1 MLKGFMKKKRI
12 RRLEGQVVRID
23 LKDGTQ
29 AFARVLKSPLFAFY
43 DELFT
48 LNENPSIEEIIALP
62 IAFKIDI
69 MHYAITSGIWEVVG
83 RVPLSEDLKEIPR
96 FFKQDMMNGAISI
109 YQEIPELAPY
119 YEIPATLAEIE
130 GLECAA
136 VWDPEHVED
145 RLRDHFAGRPNIWV
159 ESLKIKL

>member
-1 MLKGFMKKKRI
+1 
-12 RRLEGQVVRID
+12 
-23 LKDGTQ
+23 
-29 AFARVLKSPLFAFY
+29 
-43 DELFT
+43 
-48 LNENPSIEEIIALP
+48 
-62 IAFKIDI
+62 